1 MISSLSPLYF
11 WKHLSPSL
19 KRLLVLLIVAFV
31 DMMGLMIIWPLLPLY
46 ATNLKATPAVV
57 GLLVA
62 SFPVAQLIASPIWG
76 YVSDRYGR
84 RPALLVGLGSSAV
97 AYVVFAFAPT
107 VWLLFL
113 SRFVQGLGG
122 GTTGVVQAY
131 VADTML
137 PKERAKALGWISAAT
152 SAGVVVGPAIG
163 SFMHRFGDA
172 APGLFGAVLVLINVA
187 FAWKWLPESRWAQ
200 VGVTHYTP
208 QGVRQVTLRDAYEN
222 ITKPAG
228 KVLSEPGSPISLL
241 IWIYTFAML
250 GFNAL
255 PPIFSLYLHDKF
267 GISVDQIGYFFMIFG
282 VVGVVM
288 RAAPVGWFNAR
299 FGEVKTM
306 RIGATLLFAGFILV
320 PLAPTLPIFVL
331 TQILLPLGTALVF
344 PANSALVSHRADPKQ
359 IGVTMGVQQTYRGLA
374 AIFGPVYAGWAYGAL
389 GHTVPFY
396 MSAGIVVFVFW
407 LMMLVEVD
415 TPVPTV
421 AAVRT
426 PAA

>member
-1 MISSLSPLYF
+1 M
-11 WKHLSPSL
+11 
-19 KRLLVLLIVAFV
+19 KRLAVLMLVAFV

-46 ATNLKATPAVV
+46 ATNLNASPAVV
-57 GLLVA
+57 GYLVA
-62 SFPVAQLIASPIWG
+62 SFPVAQLVASPVWG

-84 RPALLVGLGSSAV
+84 RPALLVGLGSSAI
-97 AYVVFAFAPT
+97 AYVVFAFAPN
-107 VWLLFL
+107 VWLLFV

-131 VADTML
+131 VADSM
-137 PKERAKALGWISAAT
+137 PPAERAKALGWLSAAT

-187 FAWKWLPESRWAQ
+187 VAWKWLPESRWAQ
-200 VGVTHYTP
+200 WGVDHSAP
-208 QGVRQVTLRDAYEN
+208 QGVRRTETFRDAVQN
-222 ITKPAG
+222 ITKPAA
-228 KVLSEPGSPISLL
+228 KVLREPARPISLL
-241 IWIYTFAML
+241 IWIYAFAML

-267 GISVDQIGYFFMIFG
+267 GITVDQIGYFFMIFG

-299 FGEVKTM
+299 FGEVRTM
-306 RIGATLLFAGFILV
+306 RIGAALLFAGFVLV
-320 PLAPTLPIFVL
+320 PLAPTLPVFVM
-331 TQILLPLGTALVF
+331 TQILLPLGTALLF
-344 PANSALVSHRADPKQ
+344 PANSALVSHRADPRE
-359 IGVTMGVQQTYRGLA
+359 IGVTMGVQQTYRGVA
-374 AIFGPVYAGWAYGAL
+374 AIIGPAYAGWAYGAL

-396 MSAGIVVFVFW
+396 LSAGIIVLVFA
-407 LMMLVEVD
+407 LMLFVEVD
-415 TPVPTV
+415 Q
-421 AAVRT
+421 AAVQAAPVRT